1 MIYTDPYKKNSKAAL
16 AKKVGSIL
24 QCLSWAQ
31 DGEEKTL
38 TFLAP
43 FKMNWSRNPRDMTSE
58 SVVVL

>member
-1 MIYTDPYKKNSKAAL
+1 MIYTSPYKKNSKAAL

-43 FKMNWSRNPRDMTSE
+43 FKMNWSRNPRDMTLE